1 MASPCMRAVLF
12 RTNHLLGG
20 VLQAAAL
27 RLAALSRDV
36 RMDFALTCLR
46 VDSNVSH
53 RAFTK

>member
-1 MASPCMRAVLF
+1 MRAVLF